1 METKNIAY
9 LYDTENLKINNNGS
23 FSGTISIIGKEDFI
37 KNILERYIPKIKSI
51 SIENTNELNN
61 WFDEDSNCQFS
72 FELFTD
78 LLKNKDTINLVAN
91 IAEVPFMN
99 FIFFAELFI
108 FNNSNILSNEKT
120 EYINLMYPRI
130 NKISIQNFPFLNKE
144 DIQKELLS
152 IQQLNKADGKLT
164 NYIQKSIGRIEQNH
178 NLLLEFQQRNIDFF
192 IFQNYIQ
199 VAPILAQLYIQN
211 NINTVFSSL
220 ECEQSFIQAT
230 KNLVETK
237 HQDSLNHLKSLFKE
251 NQDKEIELFI
261 RFIGWN
267 MVKILEEIDKVNEEK
282 ILPENIK
289 SIFLLIWSIFQR
301 KESLWFAHQTLYV
314 KAQNIIESL
323 KNELL

>member
-9 LYDTENLKINNNGS
+9 LYDTENLKINNNYS
-23 FSGTISIIGKEDFI
+23 FSGTISIIGKKDSI
-37 KNILERYIPKIKSI
+37 KDILERYISKIKSI
-51 SIENTNELNN
+51 PIENTNQLNN
-61 WFDEDSNCQFS
+61 WFEEDSNCQFS

-78 LLKNKDTINLVAN
+78 LLKSKDTINLVAN

-108 FNNSNILSNEKT
+108 FNNSHVLSNEKT
-120 EYINLMYPRI
+120 EYINLMYPQI
-130 NKISIQNFPFLNKE
+130 NKTSIQNFPFLNKE

-152 IQQLNKADGKLT
+152 IQQLNKADSGLT
-164 NYIQKSIGRIEQNH
+164 NYIKNSIGQFEQNH
-178 NLLLEFQQRNIDFF
+178 NLLIEFQKRNVDFF
-192 IFQNYIQ
+192 IFYNYIQ
-199 VAPILAQLYIQN
+199 VAPILTQLYIQN
-211 NINTVFSSL
+211 NIDTVFSSY

-230 KNLVETK
+230 RNLVETK
-237 HQDSLNHLKSLFKE
+237 QQDSLNQLKSMFKE

-267 MVKILEEIDKVNEEK
+267 MVNILEEIDNVNEEK

-289 SIFLLIWSIFQR
+289 SIFLPIWNIFQR